1 MKRREFITGLGG
13 AVASPL
19 VAWAQQA
26 TIPVIGFISTASPSL
41 WLARL
46 RAFRQG
52 LSEAGYNE
60 GKNVTIEY
68 RWAENQNDRLPAMAT
83 DLVRQKVSVIVANG
97 LAAEASQVATKTIP
111 IVFFSGVD
119 PIKRGLVA
127 SLGRPGGNLT
137 GVSLL
142 FTQLGP
148 KRLQLL
154 HEVIPSASTV
164 ALLVTGTLAD
174 NLAHDMQVAAAAR
187 AATSRAT
194 RCE

>member
-26 TIPVIGFISTASPSL
+26 KIPVIGFISTASPSL

-97 LAAEASQVATKTIP
+97 LAAEASQVATKTKSS
-111 IVFFSGVD
+111 FSVES
-119 PIKRGLVA
+119 IQSSAGLSLA
-127 SLGRPGGNLT
+127 SG
-137 GVSLL
+137 
-142 FTQLGP
+142 
-148 KRLQLL
+148 
-154 HEVIPSASTV
+154 
-164 ALLVTGTLAD
+164 
-174 NLAHDMQVAAAAR
+174 
-187 AATSRAT
+187 
-194 RCE
+194 